1 MSSSYDPS
9 VDRGALRRRAAEIGR
24 RRLGT
29 QPLSPDLATRRTG
42 LKRSDD
48 QAVAARRRLA
58 RCYAALQ
65 ASPRRPDWDALTR
78 LARGAEAAAAAARPS
93 IDGESPAALRR
104 EARFVAAH
112 IGLAEALYRCDLGAT
127 ASALVSATKARAA
140 LCGEGAESPS
150 LKAAQQFC
158 SAAYAAHLS
167 KIPILFDVDCAAAAT
182 ASGSADGAA
191 PALASTLGRLAA
203 ATKVSPVEA
212 DDKSRPLV
220 ARPPASP
227 RAVER
232 VASDFVAWLDSRS
245 ERGGVLVVLLDG
257 GPPALLYARA
267 SAALRKSAA
276 APRRRPDA
284 FEETAPPN
292 SGGWSLDAVHARFAA
307 RAAAVAE
314 RCRDAPSDAAT
325 RWRCSPGGADADET
339 TFFAARSCAALAVAC
354 FVVDVAEPQRR
365 RRQASRD
372 AACGKFVVAF
382 ARPFRDATAGAF
394 VPRAL
399 ASIAAAPVEKADASA
414 ASRVPERRCFC
425 WG

>member
-104 EARFVAAH
+104 EARFVAPRSQR
-112 IGLAEALYRCDLGAT
+112 YR

-339 TFFAARSCAALAVAC
+339 TFFAARSCAEPICASHEPKSVA
-354 FVVDVAEPQRR
+354 RR
-365 RRQASRD
+365 
-372 AACGKFVVAF
+372 
-382 ARPFRDATAGAF
+382 
-394 VPRAL
+394 
-399 ASIAAAPVEKADASA
+399 PV
-414 ASRVPERRCFC
+414 R
-425 WG
+425 G